1 MLLPFYWSKR
11 KDEVPMWLIKLIYFI
26 IFLIRLNPLPQVLNF
41 EIISKLLVLIVSI
54 RPFTP
59 PLVLNIFIKI
69 FT

>member
-1 MLLPFYWSKR
+1 
-11 KDEVPMWLIKLIYFI
+11 MWLIKLIYFI
-26 IFLIRLNPLPQVLNF
+26 FFLIRLNPLPQVLNF